1 MLAANEWKQLKNIRI
16 CGLMGMATNTDNTE
30 QIKAEFCSLSSFF
43 QEVKATWFAD
53 AEWFRELSM
62 GMSHDYHEAIA
73 AGSTLV
79 RVGSKIFGEKLYFKL
94 IIIFMATL
102 ETTFA
107 GLKLRNPIIISS
119 SGLTDSAA
127 KNQKLYEAGAGAIVL
142 KSLFEEQI
150 MMEADWLGDPNMY
163 PEGSDYLVGYIREHK
178 LGEYLNLIKES
189 KKVCDIP
196 IIASIN
202 CYQDADWIE
211 FAKKIEEAGADA
223 LEVNILALQTDVQ
236 YTYGAFEQRHIDILS
251 HIKKTVNIPVIMK
264 LGDNLTNPIALIDQL
279 YANGVAAV
287 VMFNRFYQ
295 PDIDIEKMA
304 QSAGNV
310 FSTDADLSKSLRW
323 IGIASAAVNKLDY
336 AASGGIHAPEG
347 VVKAILAGASAVEL
361 CSALYLNSYAVISEY
376 TRFLNTWMD
385 RKGMENINQFKG
397 MLNVSDLNGVNTFE
411 RTQFLKYFSS
421 HK

>member
-1 MLAANEWKQLKNIRI
+1 
-16 CGLMGMATNTDNTE
+16 
-30 QIKAEFCSLSSFF
+30 
-43 QEVKATWFAD
+43 
-53 AEWFRELSM
+53 
-62 GMSHDYHEAIA
+62 
-73 AGSTLV
+73 
-79 RVGSKIFGEKLYFKL
+79 
-94 IIIFMATL
+94 MATL

-107 GLKLRNPIIISS
+107 GLKLRNPIIVSS

-150 MMEADWLGDPNMY
+150 MLEADWLGDPNMY

-178 LGEYLNLIKES
+178 LGEYLELIKES
-189 KKVCDIP
+189 KKVCNIP

-211 FAKKIEEAGADA
+211 FATKIEEAGADA
-223 LEVNILALQTDVQ
+223 LEINILALQTDV
-236 YTYGAFEQRHIDILS
+236 YYAYGSFEQRHIDILS
-251 HIKKTVNIPVIMK
+251 HIKKMVSIPVIMK

-279 YANGVAAV
+279 YANGAAAV

-295 PDIDIEKMA
+295 PDIDIEKMV
-304 QSAGNV
+304 QTSGNV
-310 FSTDADLSKSLRW
+310 FSSDTDLTKALRW

-347 VVKAILAGASAVEL
+347 IVKAILAGASAVEI
-361 CSALYLNSYAVISEY
+361 CSVLYQNSYAIIGEY
-376 TRFLNTWMD
+376 IRFLNMWMD
-385 RKGMENINQFKG
+385 RKGMESIKQFKG
-397 MLNVSDLNGVNTFE
+397 MLNVNDLNGVNTFE

-421 HK
+421 RK